1 MTADAANLEN
11 RTPRPQWKL
20 PKILKIRIARVPY
33 EAPQYRHFES
43 VYARYN
49 EAIEFM
55 VQVDEP
61 FPVRALS
68 PVLFVGDTPVT
79 EGEMVDQN
87 VYRFLAFELK
97 KLEQG
102 APISLGWPG
111 QPAKVRQQTQFRYE
125 LADSPQQE

>member
-1 MTADAANLEN
+1 MTSDAGYLEP
-11 RTPRPQWKL
+11 RAPRPQWEL
-20 PKILKIRIARVPY
+20 PKVLKIRIARVPY
-33 EAPQYRHFES
+33 EAAQYRHFES

-49 EAIEFM
+49 EAIEFL
-55 VQVDEP
+55 VQLDGP

-79 EGEMVDQN
+79 EGEVVDQN
-87 VYRFLAFELK
+87 VHRFLAFEFE

-102 APISLGWPG
+102 APISFGWPG

-125 LADSPQQE
+125 LTDSPQ